1 MFCMFNAE
9 PRLTVTSNFH
19 DAVAKAYYQFECADR
34 RNSSMEIHF
43 ASACV
48 CVCVC
53 VKLRQTS
60 SNCSAYCGRLEVLH
74 VCECV
79 LCVSPP
85 PPPSQYE
92 CHYEYNEYDISS
104 PCVCECLI
112 LCVYK
117 RDLWSFFFVGYIFEA
132 AAEWVGN
139 YVPKGHDLLRSFRR
153 A

>member
-1 MFCMFNAE
+1 MMLLQKHTTNLNVPIDGIQAWKSTLH
-9 PRLTVTSNFH
+9 RHV
-19 DAVAKAYYQFECADR
+19 
-34 RNSSMEIHF
+34 
-43 ASACV
+43 CV

-53 VKLRQTS
+53 VKLRQSS
-60 SNCSAYCGRLEVLH
+60 SNCSAYCGRLEELH
-74 VCECV
+74 VCACV